1 MSLPADRAAQGEALS
16 HAVWAVLA
24 RQGLEKLTVR
34 AVAAAAG
41 CTTGLVMHRFPNR
54 RALLLHARQL
64 LHDTTR
70 QRVEALEAAATSPRA
85 ALRAVLR
92 QGMAIDPETTNWS
105 IVWLGFLAAAV
116 ADAELI
122 GMHRR
127 NNRAWR
133 QRVERLV
140 AEAAPDDIGVSVSY
154 PLPGTKFYEEVKAQL
169 GRKTHWRDS
178 NDLAM
183 MFRGAYDSDFYR
195 SMRDLL
201 HQQVNL
207 RQARDT
213 LSPVERSEAHAL
225 LESRWKHLFAN
236 ESEHRSEQPT
246 PSPFM
251 AMQTIALPL
260 L

>member
-16 HAVWAVLA
+16 RAVWAVLA
-24 RQGLEKLTVR
+24 QQGLEKLTVR

-41 CTTGLVMHRFPNR
+41 CTAGLVMHRFPNR

-92 QGMAIDPETTNWS
+92 QGMATDPETTNWS
-105 IVWLGFLAAAV
+105 IVWVGFLAAAV

-127 NNRAWR
+127 HNQAWR

-140 AEAAPDDIGVSVSY
+140 TAAAPDWPIDQVGPVALGLIAMTEGVAALAAADPAAY
-154 PLPGTKFYEEVKAQL
+154 PADQQERMLDAALVAYGL
-169 GRKTHWRDS
+169 GC
-178 NDLAM
+178 
-183 MFRGAYDSDFYR
+183 
-195 SMRDLL
+195 
-201 HQQVNL
+201 
-207 RQARDT
+207 
-213 LSPVERSEAHAL
+213 
-225 LESRWKHLFAN
+225 
-236 ESEHRSEQPT
+236 
-246 PSPFM
+246 
-251 AMQTIALPL
+251 
-260 L
+260 

>member
-1 MSLPADRAAQGEALS
+1 VSLSADRTAQGEALS
-16 HAVWAVLA
+16 RAVWDVLA
-24 RQGLEKLTVR
+24 QQGLEKLTVR

-85 ALRAVLR
+85 ALRAVLH
-92 QGMAIDPETTNWS
+92 QGMATDPETTNWS

-122 GMHRR
+122 GIHRR

-140 AEAAPDDIGVSVSY
+140 AAAAPDWPVDQVDAVALGLIAMTEGVAALAAADPAAY
-154 PLPGTKFYEEVKAQL
+154 PADQQERMLDAALVAYGL
-169 GRKTHWRDS
+169 GC
-178 NDLAM
+178 
-183 MFRGAYDSDFYR
+183 
-195 SMRDLL
+195 
-201 HQQVNL
+201 
-207 RQARDT
+207 
-213 LSPVERSEAHAL
+213 
-225 LESRWKHLFAN
+225 
-236 ESEHRSEQPT
+236 
-246 PSPFM
+246 
-251 AMQTIALPL
+251 
-260 L
+260 